1 VFWNNLTSR
10 NCIQESIYI
19 RTYITMILCVVLCGR
34 DIWSVIMR
42 EEHGLRVFE
51 SRVLRKISGA
61 KGKR

>member
-1 VFWNNLTSR
+1 
-10 NCIQESIYI
+10 
-19 RTYITMILCVVLCGR
+19 MILCVVLYGR

-51 SRVLRKISGA
+51 NMGLRKIFGA